1 METQLEN
8 SCVLKE
14 CLSGR
19 SMQSFDEESDTNS
32 VVYNKND
39 MSESPCVVSE
49 SPCDGDSK
57 EDEALPMSLDFVE
70 DDSERFSEK
79 KEKKSVS
86 MGERLK
92 SVWTRLGD
100 GEDKK
105 KKESEEKKKKEGEEK
120 KKKEGEEKG
129 LKFSMLL
136 PMGKAKK
143 EGEVQMAK
151 KEEEKSDTVETKREG
166 EEGSVEKGEETQEVK
181 KEGETQMAKKGKWE
195 IDQRNGME

>member
-1 METQLEN
+1 M
-8 SCVLKE
+8 LKE

-39 MSESPCVVSE
+39 VSESPCAVSE

-151 KEEEKSDTVETKREG
+151 KEEEKSDTVETKGEG